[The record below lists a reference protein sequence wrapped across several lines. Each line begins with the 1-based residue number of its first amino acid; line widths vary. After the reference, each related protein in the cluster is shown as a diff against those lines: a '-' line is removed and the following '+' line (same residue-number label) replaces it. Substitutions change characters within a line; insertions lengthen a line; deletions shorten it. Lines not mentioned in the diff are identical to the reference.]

1 MLSLRGGGTTTKQ
14 SLRILL
20 NQKEERKKGKVKK
33 NTDLAY
39 ALSRS
44 FSSGLTKIAVNEK
57 LEEAL
62 SATSSHVAALLA
74 MTIYA
79 VIAFLHAVIVRR
91 RHDNEAIS
99 PHTIKPKRRKKK
111 G

>member
-20 NQKEERKKGKVKK
+20 NQKEERKKGKVQK

-39 ALSRS
+39 ALPRS

-62 SATSSHVAALLA
+62 SATSSHVTPLLA
-74 MTIYA
+74 MTVYA
-79 VIAFLHAVIVRR
+79 VIAVSSCCHCEAEVRQGS
-91 RHDNEAIS
+91 NLIANS
-99 PHTIKPKRRKKK
+99 KTKKIEEE
-111 G
+111 